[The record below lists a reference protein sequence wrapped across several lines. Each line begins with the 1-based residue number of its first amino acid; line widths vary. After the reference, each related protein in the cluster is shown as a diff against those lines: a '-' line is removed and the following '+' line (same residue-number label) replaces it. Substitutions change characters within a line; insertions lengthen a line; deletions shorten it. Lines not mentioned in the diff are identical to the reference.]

1 MFNNL
6 KFRWYKRVYSENNP
20 FHLFPPDGYNSHL
33 QRQGEDSYYQLY
45 LVKGINKKGSSN
57 ILINFSYLCSHSP
70 FQLPHQNSRVTNLLN
85 YFCLDWNKRVTV

>member
-57 ILINFSYLCSHSP
+57 ILINFSQWHDIGYGTRH
-70 FQLPHQNSRVTNLLN
+70 
-85 YFCLDWNKRVTV
+85 